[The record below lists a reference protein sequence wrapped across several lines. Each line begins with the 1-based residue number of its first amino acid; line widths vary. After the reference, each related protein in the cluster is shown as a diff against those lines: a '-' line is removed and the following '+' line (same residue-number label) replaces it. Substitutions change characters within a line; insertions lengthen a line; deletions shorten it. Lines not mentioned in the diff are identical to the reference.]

1 MKTGIILAVIL
12 IQFAYINAFAQS
24 GSAKQVTWS
33 YSSKKIADKKYELHL
48 TAVISGNFHLYA
60 QNAGIEGPV
69 ATTISFTPN
78 PLFTLEGKATELGK
92 KITKVEEAWG
102 GKVNFYEKT
111 VTFIQIIQAK
121 TKAKS
126 SINGKIEFMVCN
138 DEVCLPPSET
148 TFKIPIGG

>member
-1 MKTGIILAVIL
+1 MKTRIILGIFLVS
-12 IQFAYINAFAQS
+12 FVWMNACAQS
-24 GSAKQVTWS
+24 GSAKQVVWS
-33 YSSKKIADKKYELHL
+33 YSSKKIADKKYELRL
-48 TAVISGNFHLYA
+48 TATINGSFHMYA
-60 QNAGIEGPV
+60 QQAGIEGPV
-69 ATTISFTPN
+69 ATAIVFTPN
-78 PLFTLEGKATELGK
+78 PLFSLEGKPTEIGK

-111 VTFIQIIQAK
+111 VTFVQVVQAK

-126 SINGKIEFMVCN
+126 SINGKIDFMVCN